1 MRIVPT
7 DRLAHAT
14 AGSTVDLHRGAFH
27 SGSFG
32 PAASVPRAVSSIDP
46 GQHALNQIW
55 LWTCTI
61 LISRQASSR
70 PLGRNE
76 LVLRPDG
83 RSMAV
88 QWYLVSGDQR
98 RRNTI
103 HEYRIHEY
111 CIHHTVY
118 SAPLLARRHR
128 QHSLTLLRFDH
139 LLSQCS
145 LGHNTP
151 HFSSPRPRPFSPD
164 PRTKVATP
172 APYRH
177 RNVFMIT

>member
-1 MRIVPT
+1 MSVNMHYIALPP
-7 DRLAHAT
+7 
-14 AGSTVDLHRGAFH
+14 GSL
-27 SGSFG
+27 
-32 PAASVPRAVSSIDP
+32 
-46 GQHALNQIW
+46 Q
-55 LWTCTI
+55 
-61 LISRQASSR
+61 

-76 LVLRPDG
+76 LDWRPDG

-128 QHSLTLLRFDH
+128 QQSLTLLRFDH

-177 RNVFMIT
+177 RNVFMITYSSYLSTTNSCLLSTYSHRKYCGARH